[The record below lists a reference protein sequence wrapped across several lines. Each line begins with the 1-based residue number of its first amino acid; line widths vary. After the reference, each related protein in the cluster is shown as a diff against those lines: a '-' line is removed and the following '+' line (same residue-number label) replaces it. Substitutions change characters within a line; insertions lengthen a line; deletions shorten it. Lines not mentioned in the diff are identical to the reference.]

1 MAQPSTRQEL
11 IDYSLRQL
19 GAPVL
24 EINVAEE
31 QLQDLTDDAIQF
43 YQERHYD
50 GVTENFLKYQV
61 TQADIDRGTASASG
75 DPVTGS
81 GISSVTTS
89 ANVAGYG
96 TTEFKYYES
105 GNYIQIP
112 PNIVGVKKV
121 FKVRS
126 ANSMGMSGNMFS
138 FKYQLVLNDLYFWG
152 RTELLGY
159 SMAMSYLETMDFLL
173 NTHTRIRF
181 NIRQDRLYLDVDWS
195 EINEGDILIIDTYT
209 ALDPDAATKVY
220 NDRFL
225 KMYLTALVK
234 KQWGQ
239 NLIKFQGV
247 KLPGGIELNGRQ
259 MYDDGQR
266 EIDEI
271 REQMISTYE
280 IPPLDMIA

>member
-1 MAQPSTRQEL
+1 MAQPSSRQEL
-11 IDYSLRQL
+11 IDYALRQN

-24 EINVAEE
+24 EINVADE
-31 QLQDLTDDAIQF
+31 QLQDLMDDAIQF

-50 GVTENFLKYQV
+50 GVTENFFKYQV

-75 DPVTGS
+75 DPVTGP

-89 ANVAGYG
+89 TSVAGYG

-105 GNYIQIP
+105 SNYIQIP
-112 PNIVGVKKV
+112 PNVVGVKKV

-195 EINEGDILIIDTYT
+195 EINAGDILIIDTYT

-225 KMYLTALVK
+225 KQYITALVK

-247 KLPGGIELNGRQ
+247 KLPGGVELNGRQ

>member
-61 TQADIDRGTASASG
+61 TQADIDRGTASAGG
-75 DPVTGS
+75 DPVIGS

-181 NIRQDRLYLDVDWS
+181 NIRQDRLYLDIDW
-195 EINEGDILIIDTYT
+195 EEVNAGDILIIDCYT
-209 ALDPDAATKVY
+209 ALDPDASSKVF

-225 KMYLTALVK
+225 KLYLTALIK

>member
-1 MAQPSTRQEL
+1 MAQPSSRSEL

-24 EINVAEE
+24 EINVANE
-31 QLQDLTDDAIQF
+31 QLQDLMDDAIQF

-50 GVTENFLKYQV
+50 GVTDNFLKYKI
-61 TQADIDRGTASASG
+61 TQGDIDRGKAKVDS
-75 DPVTGS
+75 DPVNGP
-81 GISSVTTS
+81 GISSTTAS
-89 ANVAGYG
+89 SDVAGVG
-96 TTEFKYYES
+96 TVTYKYYENS
-105 GNYIQIP
+105 NYIQIP
-112 PNIVGVKKV
+112 PNVIGVKKV
-121 FKVRS
+121 FKV
-126 ANSMGMSGNMFS
+126 NSTRAMGMSGNMFS

-173 NTHTRIRF
+173 NTHTRVRF
-181 NIRQDRLYLDVDWS
+181 NIRQDRLYLDIDWG
-195 EINEGDILIIDTYT
+195 EVVADDVLIIECYT
-209 ALDPDAATKVY
+209 ALDPDASTKVY

-225 KMYLTALVK
+225 KKYLTALIK

-247 KLPGGIELNGRQ
+247 KLPGGVELNGRQ
-259 MYDDGQR
+259 IFDDGQR

-271 REQMISTYE
+271 KDDMQSTYE
-280 IPPLDMIA
+280 IPPLDMIG

>member
-11 IDYSLRQL
+11 IDYALRQN

-24 EINVAEE
+24 EINVADE
-31 QLQDLTDDAIQF
+31 QLQDLMDDAIQF

-61 TQADIDRGTASASG
+61 TQSDIDRGTASAAG
-75 DPVTGS
+75 DPVTGT
-81 GISSVTTS
+81 GISSTTVS
-89 ANVAGYG
+89 AQIAGIG
-96 TTEFKYYES
+96 ATTFKYYES

-112 PNIVGVKKV
+112 PNIVGIKKV

-126 ANSMGMSGNMFS
+126 ANQMGMSGNMFS

-181 NIRQDRLYLDVDWS
+181 NIRQDRLYLDIDW
-195 EINEGDILIIDTYT
+195 EEVAADDILIIDCYT
-209 ALDPDAATKVY
+209 ALDPDASSKVF
-220 NDRFL
+220 NDRFIKL
-225 KMYLTALVK
+225 YLTALIK

-259 MYDDGQR
+259 MYDDGQN
-266 EIDEI
+266 EINDI

>member
-1 MAQPSTRQEL
+1 MAQPASRQEL

-24 EINVAEE
+24 EINVADE
-31 QLQDLTDDAIQF
+31 QLEDLMDDAIQF

-50 GVTENFLKYQV
+50 GVTENYLKYKI
-61 TQADIDRGTASASG
+61 TQGDIDRGTAKADG
-75 DPVTGS
+75 GS
-81 GISSVTTS
+81 GIGSMTASSDI
-89 ANVAGYG
+89 AGNG
-96 TTEFKYYES
+96 TTEFKFYES
-105 GNYIQIP
+105 SNYLQVPANVI
-112 PNIVGVKKV
+112 GVKNI
-121 FKVRS
+121 FKV
-126 ANSMGMSGNMFS
+126 NSTKAMGMSGNMFS

-181 NIRQDRLYLDVDWS
+181 NIRQDRLYLDVDW
-195 EINEGDILIIDTYT
+195 EEVAADDILIIDCYT
-209 ALDPDAATKVY
+209 ALDPDASSKVF
-220 NDRFL
+220 NDRFIKL
-225 KMYLTALVK
+225 YLTALIK

-259 MYDDGQR
+259 MYDDGQN
-266 EIDEI
+266 EINDI

>member
-1 MAQPSTRQEL
+1 M
-11 IDYSLRQL
+11 
-19 GAPVL
+19 
-24 EINVAEE
+24 
-31 QLQDLTDDAIQF
+31 DDAIQF

-50 GVTENFLKYQV
+50 GVTENFFKYQV
-61 TQADIDRGTASASG
+61 TQADIDRGTASAGG

-112 PNIVGVKKV
+112 PNVVGVKKV

-181 NIRQDRLYLDVDWS
+181 NIRQDRLYLDIDWE
-195 EINEGDILIIDTYT
+195 EISAGDILIIDAYT
-209 ALDPDAATKVY
+209 ALDPDASSKVF

-225 KMYLTALVK
+225 KLYLTALIK

-259 MYDDGQR
+259 MYDDGQK

>member
-1 MAQPSTRQEL
+1 MAQPSSRQEL

-31 QLQDLTDDAIQF
+31 QLQDLVDDSIQF

-61 TQADIDRGTASASG
+61 TQGDVDRGTASVEG
-75 DPVTGS
+75 DPVTGP
-81 GISSVTTS
+81 GISSTTVD
-89 ANVAGYG
+89 ATIAGIG
-96 TTEFKYYES
+96 ATTFKYYES
-105 GNYIQIP
+105 SNYLQIP
-112 PNIVGVKKV
+112 PNIVGVKQV

-126 ANSMGMSGNMFS
+126 ANSLGMSGNMFS

-173 NTHTRIRF
+173 NTHTRVRF
-181 NIRQDRLYLDVDWS
+181 NIRQDRLYLDIDW
-195 EINEGDILIIDTYT
+195 EEVNAGDVLIIDAYT
-209 ALDPDAATKVY
+209 ALDPDGSTKVF
-220 NDRFL
+220 NDRFV
-225 KMYLTALVK
+225 KQYLTALVK

-259 MYDDGQR
+259 MYDDGQN
-266 EIDEI
+266 EINEI

>member
-1 MAQPSTRQEL
+1 MAQPSSRQEL
-11 IDYSLRQL
+11 IDYALRQN

-24 EINVAEE
+24 EINVADE
-31 QLQDLTDDAIQF
+31 QLQDLMDDAIQF

-50 GVTENFLKYQV
+50 GVTENFFKYQV
-61 TQADIDRGTASASG
+61 TQADIDRGTASAGG

-112 PNIVGVKKV
+112 PNVVGVKKV

-271 REQMISTYE
+271 REKMISTYE

>member
-61 TQADIDRGTASASG
+61 TQGDIDRGTASASG
-75 DPVTGS
+75 DPVTGP
-81 GISSVTTS
+81 GISSTS
-89 ANVAGYG
+89 VSTQIAGIG
-96 TTEFKYYES
+96 TTTFKYYES

-112 PNIVGVKKV
+112 PNIVGIKKV

-181 NIRQDRLYLDVDWS
+181 NIRQDRLYLDIDWE
-195 EINEGDILIIDTYT
+195 EISAGDILIIDAYT
-209 ALDPDAATKVY
+209 ALDPDASSKVF

-225 KMYLTALVK
+225 KLYLTALIK

-259 MYDDGQR
+259 MYDDGQN
-266 EIDEI
+266 EINDI